1 MTSKR
6 YTMAEAY
13 QVTAQ
18 GTQHIEAFLG
28 RKVTTQA
35 LRNVEDD
42 PDYRAQDID
51 LLWTRQQ
58 GGAIKTT
65 SIEIKVDRYF
75 NTGNYFFETLSNVA
89 KQTPGCF
96 LYSKADL
103 LFYYFLDQELHILN
117 LPTVRAWFIQHK
129 SSFKSVR
136 TNTPIGDD
144 HYETEGCLVPRQQ
157 LQSALAQHVQRYRA
171 ELNGRGFVRVR

>member
-75 NTGNYFFETLSNVA
+75 HTGNYFFETLSNVA